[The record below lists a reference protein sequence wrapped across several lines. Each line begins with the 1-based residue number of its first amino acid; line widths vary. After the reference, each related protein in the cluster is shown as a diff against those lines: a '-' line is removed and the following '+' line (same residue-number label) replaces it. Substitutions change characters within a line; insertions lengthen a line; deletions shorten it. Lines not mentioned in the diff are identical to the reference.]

1 MNVSLN
7 TKDTIVW
14 IESSKVWAVFLGA
27 ILLLAVLSY
36 DGLADMVHRWNVSEE
51 YGYGYLIPFIT
62 IFFIF
67 QKKNELVLLENTGAW
82 FGFAVV
88 VIGTCALFLGELS
101 TLYVL
106 VQYAFLLVL
115 FGLILAFTGWRM
127 FRHLLVPLLILVF
140 MIPLPAFIYQ
150 GLSANL
156 QLISSELGVAVI
168 RLFDISVYLEGNVID
183 LGKFKLQVVEA
194 CSGLRYLFP
203 LVSLSFIAAYIFDA
217 PMWKRAIV
225 FLSSIPIT
233 IFMNS
238 FRIGVIGVLVEYY
251 GASMAEGFLHDFEGW
266 FVFMACLGVLL
277 LEIILITR
285 MTGDKRQFAE
295 IFSLDW
301 PGPLEKGGVIKKRKI
316 PAPFFAT
323 LAVLVLGVSLSI
335 FIDDRKEDIPSRA
348 SFSGFPLVVGD
359 WKGKRDVMEQI
370 YIDKLKFDDYIM
382 VDYLNSSGN
391 KINFYAAYYGS
402 QRKGESAHS
411 PRSCIPGGGWQ
422 IKKHEIKTIPLDSA
436 GESIQVNRLVIQ
448 KNAYRQLVYYWFDQR
463 GRTIT
468 NEYLVKWYLFQD
480 SIMRNR
486 SDGALVR
493 LVVHVPEDDDLSKA
507 DKQLT
512 EFVRRSN
519 NLLKDYIPE

>member
-1 MNVSLN
+1 MNASLN
-7 TKDTIVW
+7 STDSVVW
-14 IESSKVWAVFLGA
+14 NESPKVWTLFLAAVFLLGLMA
-27 ILLLAVLSY
+27 Y

-62 IFFIF
+62 VFFIF
-67 QKKNELVLLENTGAW
+67 QKKNELALLESTGAW

-106 VQYAFLLVL
+106 VQYSFLLVL
-115 FGLILAFTGWRM
+115 FGLVLAFTGWRM

-156 QLISSELGVAVI
+156 QLMSSELGVAVI
-168 RLFDISVYLEGNVID
+168 RLFGISVYLEGNVID

-217 PMWKRAIV
+217 PMWKRAVV

-251 GASMAEGFLHDFEGW
+251 GSSMAEGFLHDFEGW

-285 MTGDKRQFAE
+285 ITGDKRPFAE

-301 PGPLEKGGVIKKRKI
+301 PEPLEKGGVVKSRKI
-316 PAPFFAT
+316 PAPFFAA
-323 LAVLVLGVSLSI
+323 LAVLVLGVSLSM
-335 FIDDRKEDIPSRA
+335 FIDDREEDIPSRA
-348 SFSGFPLVVGD
+348 NFSDFPLVIGD

-370 YIDKLKFDDYIM
+370 YIDTLKFDDYIM
-382 VDYLNSSGN
+382 VDYSDDSGN

-422 IKKHEIKTIPLDSA
+422 IKTHETKNIPLGSA
-436 GESIQVNRLVIQ
+436 GESMQVNRLVIQ
-448 KNAYRQLVYYWFDQR
+448 KGAYRQLVYYWFDQR

-493 LVVHVPEDDDLSKA
+493 LVVQVPEGSDLSKA
-507 DKQLT
+507 DQQLT
-512 EFVRRSN
+512 EFVRQSDS
-519 NLLKDYIPE
+519 LLKSYIPE